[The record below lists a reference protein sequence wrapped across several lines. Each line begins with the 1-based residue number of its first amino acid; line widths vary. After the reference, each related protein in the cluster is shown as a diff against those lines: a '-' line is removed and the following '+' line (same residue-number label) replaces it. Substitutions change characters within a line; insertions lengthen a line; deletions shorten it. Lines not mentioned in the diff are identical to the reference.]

1 MTSELQ
7 LPRGTVTFL
16 FTDIEGSTALWEQD
30 HVAMRAAVERHLAL
44 LDLAIAAH
52 GGHRYEQVGDAI
64 QAAFATA
71 GDALAAAINAQRSLV
86 EEPWQLPNPI
96 RVRMA
101 LHTGEAVP
109 DSSGKYHQVP
119 ALNRLSRVLAVTH
132 GGQIVLTQT
141 TRQLAGDELPENVAF
156 HDLGQHRL
164 RDLLQAERI
173 FQVLAPG
180 LPADFP
186 PLPSLERHETNL
198 PILLTPLIGR
208 AEDVS
213 HVVALLEQED
223 RRLVTLV
230 GPGGTGKT
238 RLALAAGAELL
249 DTFPDGVWFVD
260 LAPLVDPGLVLPA
273 IAATLGVRE
282 TNVSQIEHALI
293 TFLRPKRLLLVL
305 DNFEQV
311 VAAAPHVSD
320 LLTECPRLAIL
331 VTSRE
336 PLQLRAEHL
345 APVPPLLLPEPDTLP
360 PLGELARVPAVDL
373 FVQRAQAI
381 VPNFALTADN
391 AAAVAEICQR
401 LDGLPLAIE
410 LAAARIRLLPPSAL
424 LARLE
429 QRLPL
434 LTTGARDAPERQ
446 RTLRDTIAWS
456 HELLTPEEQ
465 TLFRRLGVFAGGW
478 TMEAAET
485 IAGTDSGLDIF
496 SGLEALIDKS
506 LVRQSGDAT
515 GDPRFGLLETI
526 REFALEQLVAAGE
539 ADEVRTLHATF
550 FLALTEGLA
559 NGLWQS
565 TEPRLLDQLAVEQD
579 NTRSALDWLNR
590 RGELEMCLRLAVG
603 LGWFWLIRGLG
614 SEGRSWLERAVAPT
628 VDVAAPVRAW
638 ALMWAGALALMQG
651 ESDAAV
657 KFEETSIA
665 LWRECGEASVGLVSA
680 LVTQARAVGE
690 LGDPARAVALLKE
703 GLDIARAMNHAFL
716 IVLALENLAGMALI
730 RGDTKTAKALL
741 EEATPLRRTTGDT
754 WGAPYSFAMQG
765 EIARKEGNMAE
776 AIEHY
781 QKAITLSHGRGD
793 KRFMVGGLIRLG
805 IIAAELGKPES
816 AARLRGAAEKLHET
830 VGSWIHLSGLDG
842 DQRAIE
848 MMRAALGEQS
858 FAAAWS
864 AGRAL
869 SLHQVVTEA
878 VVLAQELVREQRSQ
892 SHVTEAGALA

>member
-1 MTSELQ
+1 MTSELD
-7 LPRGTVTFL
+7 LPRGTVTFM

-30 HVAMRAAVERHLAL
+30 RIAMRAAVERHLAL
-44 LDLAIAAH
+44 LDAAIGAH

-71 GDALAAAINAQRSLV
+71 GDGLAAAIEAQRALV
-86 EEPWQLPNPI
+86 MEPWQLPNPI

-109 DSSGKYHQVP
+109 DSSGGYHQVP

-132 GGQIVLTQT
+132 GGQILLTHA
-141 TRQLAGDELPENVAF
+141 TRQLAGDELPENVSF

-164 RDLLQAERI
+164 RDLLQPERI

-186 PLPSLERHETNL
+186 PLPSLQRHETNL

-213 HVVALLEQED
+213 RVVALLEQED
-223 RRLVTLV
+223 CRLVTLI

-238 RLALAAGAELL
+238 RLALAVGAEVL

-260 LAPLVDPGLVLPA
+260 LAPIADPALVLPA

-282 TNVSQIEHALI
+282 TNVSQMEHALM
-293 TFLRPKRLLLVL
+293 TYLGTKRLLLVL

-320 LLTECPRLAIL
+320 LLTECPRLALL

-345 APVPPLLLPEPDTLP
+345 APVSPLTLPETEALP
-360 PLGELARVPAVDL
+360 PLVELARVPAVDL

-381 VPNFALTADN
+381 VPSFALTDEN
-391 AAAVAEICQR
+391 AAAVAEICRR

-410 LAAARIRLLPPSAL
+410 LAAARVRLLPPRAL

-429 QRLPL
+429 KRLPI
-434 LTTGARDAPERQ
+434 LTGGARDAPERQ
-446 RTLRDTIAWS
+446 RTLRDTIDWS
-456 HELLTPEEQ
+456 HELLSLEEQ
-465 TLFRRLGVFAGGW
+465 TLFRRLGVFASGW
-478 TMEAAET
+478 TLDAAER
-485 IAGTDSGLDIF
+485 IAGNGNELDVF

-506 LVRQSGDAT
+506 LVRQRGDGT
-515 GDPRFGLLETI
+515 GEPRFGFLETI
-526 REFALEQLVAAGE
+526 REFGLEQLVAAGE
-539 ADEVRTLHATF
+539 EDEVRTRHANYYVTV
-550 FLALTEGLA
+550 AEETS

-565 TEPRLLDQLAVEQD
+565 TERRLLDRLAVEQD
-579 NTRSALDWLNR
+579 NNRSALDWLDR
-590 RGELEMCLRLAVG
+590 QGELETCLRLAVG

-614 SEGRSWLERAVAPT
+614 SEGRSWLERAVAPS
-628 VDVAAPVRAW
+628 VDVSPPVRAW

-651 ESDAAV
+651 DSAAALSLEKASV
-657 KFEETSIA
+657 A
-665 LWRECGEASVGLVSA
+665 LWREHGETSAGLVSA
-680 LVTQARAVGE
+680 LVTQARAVGQ
-690 LGDPARAVALLKE
+690 LGNPGLAVSLLEE
-703 GLDIARAMNHAFL
+703 GLEIARSLNHAFL
-716 IVLALENLAGMALI
+716 IVLVLENLAGMALV
-730 RGDTKTAKALL
+730 RGDPVRAKALI
-741 EEATPLRRTTGDT
+741 EEALPLRRTTGDT
-754 WGAPYSFAMQG
+754 WGAPYSLAMQG
-765 EIARKEGNMAE
+765 EIARGEGNLPE
-776 AIEHY
+776 ALEHY
-781 QKAITLSHGRGD
+781 HQAITLSYDRGD
-793 KRFMVGGLIRLG
+793 QRFVVGGLIRIGNL
-805 IIAAELGKPES
+805 AAELGRPES
-816 AARLRGAAEKLHET
+816 AAHLLAAAEKVHET

-842 DQRAIE
+842 DQRALE
-848 MMRAALGEQS
+848 MARAALGEEA

-864 AGRAL
+864 TGRAL
-869 SLHQVVTEA
+869 SLHQA
-878 VVLAQELVREQRSQ
+878 
-892 SHVTEAGALA
+892 VTEAGALVQDLVRGQSLTLT